1 MPTNLDVPLKL
12 QQRTVVRKQL
22 AALRAQGLVPAVIHN
37 HGQESIYVMAP
48 ELELVKIYRQAGK
61 HHPLNLS
68 VGDQK
73 FLALIKDV
81 HYHPAKRR
89 LDHIV
94 FQAIAQDKKVEA
106 EIPIHLEGEIP
117 AEKIGLM
124 ILHQLDHVEVEALPK
139 DLIDEIRVDGSK
151 LAELGDEITVAD
163 LVVPSGIT
171 ILTEPDHPIVRVVET
186 KAMIS
191 EEELAA
197 EAAAAEA
204 AAQAA
209 AEGEEVAEGEA
220 KTTEGGEGE
229 TGQAPEG
236 AEQAAAGKE
245 APKG

>member
-1 MPTNLDVPLKL
+1 MPTNLDMPLQL

-22 AALRAQGLVPAVIHN
+22 ASLRAQGLVPAVIHN
-37 HGQESIYVMAP
+37 HGQESVYVMAP
-48 ELELVKIYRQAGK
+48 ELELTKIYRQAGK
-61 HHPLNLS
+61 HHPLNLN

-73 FLALIKDV
+73 FLALIKDI

-89 LDHIV
+89 LDHVV
-94 FQAIAQDKKVEA
+94 FQAIAQDRKVEA
-106 EIPIHLEGEIP
+106 EIPIHLDGEIP

-124 ILHQLDHVEVEALPK
+124 VLYQLDHVEVEALPK

-163 LVVPSGIT
+163 LIVPGGIT
-171 ILTEPDHPIVRVVET
+171 ILTEADHPIARVVET

-197 EAAAAEA
+197 EAEAA
-204 AAQAA
+204 AAQATA
-209 AEGEEVAEGEA
+209 AEGEEAAEGEA
-220 KTTEGGEGE
+220 ETTEGGEGE

-245 APKG
+245 TPKG